1 MLNFYS
7 NNNYVLSTRMQLPKT
22 LYCGTLIKRYKR
34 FLADICLERGEKITA
49 HCPNPGRMTGLS
61 NPGSRVWVSC
71 SPNPNRKLPFTLE
84 LIEADGGLVGVNT
97 HHPNKIVREAIEAH
111 KIAQLKG
118 YDSLRTEVKYAE
130 RSRVDILLEDEK
142 IGRCWVEVK
151 NVHLRRDSRE
161 SNGTAE
167 FPDSVT
173 VRGSKHI
180 EDLVDQIKI
189 GDKSVLIFLIQRMD
203 CKDFK
208 IARDIDPVYYETLL
222 RGMENGLEVL
232 CFDTNITLSSIS
244 LRNSI
249 TFCTT

>member
-1 MLNFYS
+1 
-7 NNNYVLSTRMQLPKT
+7 MQLPKT

-34 FLADICLERGEKITA
+34 FLADIRLERGENITA

-97 HHPNKIVREAIEAH
+97 HHPNKIVREAIESH
-111 KIAQLKG
+111 KIAQLEG
-118 YDSLRTEVKYAE
+118 YDSLRTEVNYAE

-142 IGRCWVEVK
+142 MGRCWVEVK

-180 EDLVDQIKI
+180 EDLVDQIKM
-189 GDKSVLIFLIQRMD
+189 GDKSILIFLIQRMD

-208 IARDIDPVYYETLL
+208 IARDIDPLYYETLL